1 MIWNDLDGFI
11 EPKVQG
17 IMAAIGP
24 GGAVTETVAKVR
36 EALRRHE
43 G

>member
-1 MIWNDLDGFI
+1 
-11 EPKVQG
+11 VQG
-17 IMAAIGP
+17 IMKDIFEGGP
-24 GGAVTETVAKVR
+24 VLQSVAKVR